1 MRNTTISKF
10 SWLIC
15 LIILIMVSGCT
26 AEPGNDGDDVM
37 MAPADLLP
45 GDYDISAWR
54 RANVYDEANDF
65 DSLQEI
71 VANKAEEI
79 VDEGFV
85 SAVFQT
91 YEECINDICSLV
103 RIHLSVYDQGDSES
117 ARAVYERLSTGIDIP
132 WDGAGTESRVD
143 ESDLG
148 NYTVEFWQENF
159 FIQVSIEEKTD
170 GSLNVVKLFAS
181 HVSSGI
187 E

>member
-1 MRNTTISKF
+1 MRRTAILES
-10 SWLIC
+10 SWLVC

-26 AEPGNDGDDVM
+26 EESGNGDDVM

-54 RANVYDEANDF
+54 RANDYDEANDF

-71 VANKAEEI
+71 VASEAEEI

-132 WDGAGTESRVD
+132 WNGAGTESRVD

-148 NYTVEFWQENF
+148 TYTVEFWQENF

-187 E
+187 R

>member
-1 MRNTTISKF
+1 MKNTTTSRS

-26 AEPGNDGDDVM
+26 EEPGNNDDVM

-54 RANVYDEANDF
+54 RANAYDEANDF

-71 VANKAEEI
+71 VGSEAEEI
-79 VDEGFV
+79 IDEGFE
-85 SAVFQT
+85 SAVFQM
-91 YEECINDICSLV
+91 YEECINDVCSLV
-103 RIHLSVYDQGDSES
+103 KIHLSVYDQGDSES
-117 ARAVYERLSTGIDIP
+117 ARAVYDRLSTGIDIP

-159 FIQVSIEEKTD
+159 FIQVGIEEKTD

-187 E
+187 R